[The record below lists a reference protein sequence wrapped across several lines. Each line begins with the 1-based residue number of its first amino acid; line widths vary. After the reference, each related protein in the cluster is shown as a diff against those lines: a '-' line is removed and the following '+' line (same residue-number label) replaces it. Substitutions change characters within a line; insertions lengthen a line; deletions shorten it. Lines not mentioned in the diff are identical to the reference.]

1 MGSHSFFDI
10 AGEVLVDSR
19 RGASGNR
26 AMHSSI
32 ERRGGAGV
40 CNTATVS
47 GPSSM
52 TTSAPARTRASRPAT
67 SRAASVAEM
76 WIVAILLIIPLALSG
91 LLFFVVFGL
100 CCQHLE
106 EGFSG
111 RPGRAFETAS
121 LRVQAS
127 LPDALQRGFAARH
140 GILRAPWPCVK
151 YAIVSYILHMWIPR
165 DVEARLKRSAKTRPV
180 VVLTGARQT
189 GKTSTFR
196 HLFPG
201 YAFVP
206 LDLPTEAEQAEKEP
220 ERFLKRHPPPVI
232 IDEVQYAPGIFR
244 HLKVAVD
251 AHRTRNGQFLLTGSQ
266 KFTLMKNVSESLAGR
281 ADIVELET
289 LSFAE
294 IREVLPN
301 TELETAIVRGGF
313 PELYANPDIDSVAF
327 YNSYLAT
334 YLERD
339 VRALANVGSLRDFER
354 FLRACALRS
363 ANLLNKADLARDVG
377 IAPSTANQ
385 WLSMLEASGQAVLIE
400 PWFSNRTKSIVKSP
414 KLYIADTGLL
424 CALLNIHSQEA
435 LRQSP
440 AAGAVWET
448 FVFAQLRDRERR
460 AGRTG
465 SLFFW
470 RDRTR
475 EVDFV
480 VDAGGRLELFEAKWT
495 ELPDLGDTVNLDFVR
510 NVIGKS
516 RVTAGGV
523 VSRTRNS
530 FPFSNDFRA
539 LPVTE
544 LG

>member
-1 MGSHSFFDI
+1 
-10 AGEVLVDSR
+10 
-19 RGASGNR
+19 
-26 AMHSSI
+26 
-32 ERRGGAGV
+32 
-40 CNTATVS
+40 
-47 GPSSM
+47 
-52 TTSAPARTRASRPAT
+52 
-67 SRAASVAEM
+67 
-76 WIVAILLIIPLALSG
+76 
-91 LLFFVVFGL
+91 
-100 CCQHLE
+100 
-106 EGFSG
+106 
-111 RPGRAFETAS
+111 
-121 LRVQAS
+121 
-127 LPDALQRGFAARH
+127 
-140 GILRAPWPCVK
+140 
-151 YAIVSYILHMWIPR
+151 
-165 DVEARLKRSAKTRPV
+165 
-180 VVLTGARQT
+180 
-189 GKTSTFR
+189 
-196 HLFPG
+196 
-201 YAFVP
+201 
-206 LDLPTEAEQAEKEP
+206 
-220 ERFLKRHPPPVI
+220 
-232 IDEVQYAPGIFR
+232 
-244 HLKVAVD
+244 
-251 AHRTRNGQFLLTGSQ
+251 
-266 KFTLMKNVSESLAGR
+266 MKNVSESLAGR

-339 VRALANVGSLRDFER
+339 VRALANVGLRDFER

-400 PWFSNRTKSIVKSP
+400 PWLSNRTKSIVKSP

-424 CALLNIHSQEA
+424 CALLNIRSQEA

-465 SLFFW
+465 SIFFW